1 MLIRK
6 VYSPT
11 HLFWSRIISYIIL
24 PYYSFLNL
32 FRASYT
38 LDTLDVKIIL
48 VTEYH
53 RIGDVIMIA
62 PALHYIKARFPN
74 AHLILLCNEPT
85 ASLANHLNLAD
96 EIIPLTVP
104 WTHWNW
110 SLSKWIKIRS
120 FARKLGMR
128 GIDLVFD
135 FKGDLRNS
143 WFVWHVGAKI
153 SMGYSTTGGSFFF
166 THPHTMNQGIH
177 QSQRAN
183 ELITKAGCSPT
194 FMEPKLVFNK
204 NGVIVLH
211 VGATDPRRTWPKKHC
226 LDLIRILSTEH
237 KISVIKTPESEQLIK
252 QLKDADLRTD
262 FFSGDLVEFKDWLKD
277 QKCLIAPDS
286 MAGHLAAYIGI
297 PVISIFGSQNP
308 DLTCPISKEG
318 VVITP
323 IIPCDHIRDHW
334 RFCSQCMG
342 SIHPKIVSA
351 ALLDLLSRLEIHR

>member
-1 MLIRK
+1 MLISK
-6 VYSPT
+6 VYSPI
-11 HLFWSRIISYIIL
+11 HLFGARLISSIL
-24 PYYSFLNL
+24 FPYYSILNL
-32 FRASYT
+32 FRTSYT

-62 PALHYIKARFPN
+62 PTLQSIKARFPD
-74 AHLILLCNEPT
+74 AHLVLLCNEPT
-85 ASLANHLNLAD
+85 APLANHLNLAD
-96 EIIPLTVP
+96 EVISVTVP
-104 WTHWNW
+104 WTHWDW
-110 SLSKWIKIRS
+110 SLSKWIEIRS
-120 FARKLGMR
+120 FARRLGIR

-166 THPHTMNQGIH
+166 THPQIMDQNIH

-194 FMEPKLVFNK
+194 FTKPKLVFNN
-204 NGVIVLH
+204 NGSIVLH
-211 VGATDPRRTWPKKHC
+211 VGVTDPRRGWPEKYW
-226 LDLIRILSTEH
+226 LDLIRLLSEEH

-252 QLKDADLRTD
+252 QIKNADLKSD
-262 FFSGDLVEFKDWLKD
+262 FFAGSLVEFKDWLKD

-286 MAGHLAAYIGI
+286 MAGHLAAYVGI

-308 DLTCPISKEG
+308 DLTRPINKDG

-323 IIPCDHIRDHW
+323 NIPCEHIQDHW
-334 RFCSQCMG
+334 RLCAQCMD
-342 SIHPKIVSA
+342 SIHPKKVSS